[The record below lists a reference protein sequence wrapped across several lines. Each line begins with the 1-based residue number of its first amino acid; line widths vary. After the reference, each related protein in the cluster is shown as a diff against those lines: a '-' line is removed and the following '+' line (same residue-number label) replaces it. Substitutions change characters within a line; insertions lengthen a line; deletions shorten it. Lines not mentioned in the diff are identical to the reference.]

1 MSKISDLL
9 QYIPVGERLGELFYA
24 NWMVVVSI
32 GLLVEMEA
40 SMLSIVAVTIVA
52 FLVNV
57 VWGIIDGVTVM
68 YGMVIGR
75 IQRNDVIKRLHEG
88 DASARA
94 DAKSYLEDTIVDSLD
109 EDDMDIVIDLI
120 SKSKQVEDCGSRPL
134 KSDIGYALG
143 IIFLDSVMVIPL
155 LLPLYLM
162 PDYHNAVYT
171 SHMISVVIFTII
183 GAAYAK
189 RLNRNIWKTAVI
201 FAIMGTILATLVYQS
216 GW

>member
-52 FLVNV
+52 FSVNV

-120 SKSKQVEDCGSRPL
+120 SRVNK
-134 KSDIGYALG
+134 
-143 IIFLDSVMVIPL
+143 
-155 LLPLYLM
+155 
-162 PDYHNAVYT
+162 
-171 SHMISVVIFTII
+171 
-183 GAAYAK
+183 
-189 RLNRNIWKTAVI
+189 
-201 FAIMGTILATLVYQS
+201 
-216 GW
+216 

>member
-52 FLVNV
+52 FSVNV

-88 DASARA
+88 DAS
-94 DAKSYLEDTIVDSLD
+94 
-109 EDDMDIVIDLI
+109 DMDIVIDLI